1 VVPEGEPQPPAH
13 EEDDDEE
20 GDDADLQVGDIGLSS
35 STVSVSAI
43 MFCDKAHIWL
53 TTIMVNPCGVS
64 SRSC

>member
-1 VVPEGEPQPPAH
+1 MVPEGEPQPPAH

-20 GDDADLQVGDIGLSS
+20 GDDADLQVGDMGLLCSS
-35 STVSVSAI
+35 ACVCFNNTR
-43 MFCDKAHIWL
+43 DKAHIWL